1 MDMLEKI
8 GNNPLLVSVI
18 TLILT
23 TIIGGISFLIKKIV
37 SEKQE
42 NKVIKYSNQQSN
54 IVQNFSTGI
63 SYNDVK
69 QIAEEVAEV
78 VIEDKL
84 NKLQKEKKKDIT
96 F

>member
-84 NKLQKEKKKDIT
+84 NKLQKERKKDIT

>member
-84 NKLQKEKKKDIT
+84 NKLQKERKRDIT